1 MLLIPTN
8 RENKR
13 FVGILKLPLGTFWVH
28 FIILTDLYTI
38 NPHMHVMCTVRGFNK
53 NGTWAKMEKKVYA
66 RDKNGDKIPEIQELN
81 DFFDDAKMFL
91 NEAMKYVQN
100 IINSLN
106 TEDKEYDERR
116 RNRTEINN
124 RRDGRSNQ
132 KVRKNSTENPV
143 RKQELQRGNHT
154 IKKKSKQTVG
164 PEAQRKSLKEVL
176 KETRALADKM
186 NKERTLERAP
196 KPIRQK
202 SRGWDMEL

>member
-1 MLLIPTN
+1 
-8 RENKR
+8 
-13 FVGILKLPLGTFWVH
+13 
-28 FIILTDLYTI
+28 
-38 NPHMHVMCTVRGFNK
+38 
-53 NGTWAKMEKKVYA
+53 
-66 RDKNGDKIPEIQELN
+66 
-81 DFFDDAKMFL
+81 
-91 NEAMKYVQN
+91 MKCVQN